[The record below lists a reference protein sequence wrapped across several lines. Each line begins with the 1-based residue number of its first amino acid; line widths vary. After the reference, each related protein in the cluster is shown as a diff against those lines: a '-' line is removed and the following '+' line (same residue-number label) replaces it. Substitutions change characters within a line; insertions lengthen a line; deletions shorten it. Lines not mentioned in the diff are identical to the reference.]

1 MVGIS
6 GGSGGWWRRLELENE
21 KEESKRRKLE
31 EDRRRKEANKLEF
44 LRKFYPNISTTP
56 GGSERLRS
64 GKSKLNILGHPT
76 EWNKSEEL
84 SLSPPT
90 KRKMGGGELIG
101 NIYSPAKK
109 LTLKFTEELSSEES
123 GSIYLTGPDGKT
135 EDYLGRNNRLGRN
148 TSI

>member
-1 MVGIS
+1 M
-6 GGSGGWWRRLELENE
+6 ELENE

-76 EWNKSEEL
+76 EWNKFEEL
-84 SLSPPT
+84 SLSPHT
-90 KRKMGGGELIG
+90 KRKVGGGELIG

-109 LTLKFTEELSSEES
+109 LKFTEELSSEES
-123 GSIYLTGPDGKT
+123 GSSYLTGPNGET
-135 EDYLGRNNRLGRN
+135 EDYLGRNNRLDGTRIVFK
-148 TSI
+148 SWEVGK